1 MSKRK
6 NIPGIHNYCDRW
18 CERCT
23 FTSCC
28 AVAEMDESLSP
39 EQRDMNNE
47 AFWNRLSDNFKK
59 AIELL
64 HKSAEK
70 YGIDLAEINTSEA
83 NAAYEK
89 HEKELRSAL
98 KKHPL
103 SKLSLKY
110 ADQTHKFLKDNSL
123 FENAGNELLQH
134 FEIGI
139 SSEEETM
146 QKAHRLKDCVEVVS
160 WFEQFIYVKLQRALS
175 GLMEDDGWEE
185 ENGFQRDCDGS
196 AKTVLISVEKCLQ
209 AWVYLYEILP
219 QKEDEILQQLALLQQ
234 IKKFTEQNFPKAWSF
249 KRPGFD
255 D

>member
-70 YGIDLAEINTSEA
+70 YGIDLTEINTSEA
-83 NAAYEK
+83 NAAYKK

-103 SKLSLKY
+103 SELSLKY

-160 WFEQFIYVKLQRALS
+160 WFEHFIYVKLQRALS